1 MLRLWCLMPLSTMFQ
16 LYHGGQFYLWGKP
29 EYPEKTINL
38 PQVTDKFYH
47 IMLYLVHLTW
57 VGLKPTML
65 VVIGTDCIGS
75 YKYNYYI
82 YDQDHVFGFVVI
94 NLLSMSLCLYSKK
107 KTIQHT
113 VSNKYFILI
122 GQCLEYMSTRNRI
135 LKLYDHRPWCLLLIK
150 LTNWF
155 NPATFLF
162 LL

>member
-57 VGLKPTML
+57 VGLKSTML

-107 KTIQHT
+107 KT
-113 VSNKYFILI
+113 KKPF
-122 GQCLEYMSTRNRI
+122 ST
-135 LKLYDHRPWCLLLIK
+135 LYQINTLFWLVNVWSTWVQEIVFLSFMTIDHGVFYW
-150 LTNWF
+150 
-155 NPATFLF
+155 
-162 LL
+162 